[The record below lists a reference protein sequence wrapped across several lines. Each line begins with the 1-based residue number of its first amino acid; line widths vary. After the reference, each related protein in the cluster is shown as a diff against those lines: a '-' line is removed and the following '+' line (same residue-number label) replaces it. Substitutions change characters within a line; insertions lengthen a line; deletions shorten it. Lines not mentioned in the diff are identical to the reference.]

1 MKFDERMSRRELA
14 RSVGIGTR
22 LNGLSQDISFSEIIS
37 IRWLRQITIYQ
48 RYVFVLR
55 SSKGFQCTSAFRLL
69 SSFNLTC
76 VKIWEMSKY
85 CLHFAT
91 SDCWMLWAKN
101 CHSWGVWKKKTKLA
115 PRNAVHFSCVNE
127 WQSSPDRHFAQYKNY
142 HKMTIKFVNKGN

>member
-1 MKFDERMSRRELA
+1 MKFDERMSRRELT

-101 CHSWGVWKKKTKLA
+101 CHSWGVWKKKQNSHLA
-115 PRNAVHFSCVNE
+115 TRYIFLVWMNGNPLQTGILHNI
-127 WQSSPDRHFAQYKNY
+127 KI
-142 HKMTIKFVNKGN
+142 TIKWQ